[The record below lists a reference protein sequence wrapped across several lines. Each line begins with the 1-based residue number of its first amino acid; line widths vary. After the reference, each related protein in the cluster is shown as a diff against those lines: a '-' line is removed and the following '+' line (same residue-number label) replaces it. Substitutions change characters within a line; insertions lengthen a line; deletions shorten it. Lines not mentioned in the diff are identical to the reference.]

1 MSGAFQL
8 SFASRITGT
17 GSAFPEMKRT
27 NNDLKQFMETDDEW
41 IRERTGIRERRVSNT
56 KNEAEVNS
64 SFGLRAALQA
74 LEMAGK
80 KAEDIDQ
87 IIYGTCSPQYDC
99 SIDFLLASK
108 KTGRQA
114 CCRDGRHHDATTHV
128 HRGAGRG
135 NECCQ

>member
-1 MSGAFQL
+1 MSGEKFQL
-8 SFASRITGT
+8 PFASRITGT
-17 GSAFPEMKRT
+17 GSAFPEMRRS

-64 SFGLRAALQA
+64 SLGLRAALQA

-87 IIYGTCSPQYDC
+87 IIYGTCSGD
-99 SIDFLLASK
+99 K
-108 KTGRQA
+108 KIRRKTRR
-114 CCRDGRHHDATTHV
+114 CDGRE
-128 HRGAGRG
+128 RGLFGLCLFFIA
-135 NECCQ
+135 C